1 MVDAIN
7 NGYPAMVFMVLTRSG
22 FDELLPRLVKDRDAL
37 WVNAGVVSEAEVAH
51 LRESGWVLTEWTI
64 RLTDLTP
71 EIDTVHLHHP
81 NQIVWAET
89 AAG

>member
-1 MVDAIN
+1 
-7 NGYPAMVFMVLTRSG
+7 MVFMVLTRSG

-37 WVNAGVVSEAEVAH
+37 WVNAGVLTEAEVAH
-51 LRESGWVLTEWTI
+51 LRESGWNLTKWTS

-71 EIDTVHLHHP
+71 EIDTVRLHHP
-81 NQIVWAET
+81 DEIVWTET